1 MITIFKSMDSH
12 GTPEYFEIDEVLG
25 RIKRGVNRALIEQIR
40 KTTDKNQR
48 DPLKKKLLWICFS
61 GEFTARLND
70 ALISHSGFI
79 CLDFDGMNEK
89 ELAYWRSRVKADK
102 HTYCVFTSPSGNGL
116 KALWKIP
123 ICESNDE
130 HNRRFNAIA
139 EYWKD
144 CKFFDKNVKGWNR
157 VCFESYDP
165 DLVINHNSVIFE
177 DIDDEVRVENT
188 KPYRQITDETDE
200 IFKRIVTW
208 FERSHSLGR
217 GNRDKGA
224 FVFASGVADYIP
236 ESTGFNLAVNYIM
249 QNVEQVPGDTFTL
262 AEAEKCVRN
271 AYKNHPYPKK
281 SFDLN
286 GRSQPTS
293 YTPVKKTVSA
303 LMPISNDFEPD
314 PEPEQSEDP
323 AIFWYRTPKGA
334 LKLCFHSLKIYLQKC
349 GFFRYEFV
357 PEKVNFIRIEKNVI
371 ESVTAIDIKNFILN
385 KLDSWG
391 ETDVYNLV
399 AEHTKFKDEY
409 LSLLDVKTPQFLED
423 SQNVSWFFFR
433 NTAVKVTGEVVE
445 EIPYIDIDG
454 CIWKSSKLDRDFM
467 ITGYDEC
474 DFSKFL
480 WNVCDSNQ
488 QRLRA
493 LCSSLGYLLH
503 RHKSASNVK
512 GIVFYEEQ
520 ISDKPVGG
528 TGKTLIF
535 QALGHL
541 RELVTIDAKSYDNNN
556 QFALQRVQPSTNIV
570 MWDDLP
576 RNFKYEVL
584 FSKMSTGL
592 PINKK
597 NKAEIYLP
605 FKKSPKFCFPSNYII
620 KGESSSFKRRKFEI
634 EIHPYY
640 SDEHQPIDDFNR
652 EFWGEEWQ
660 ESDWM
665 MFDNLMLNCC
675 RLFLSEGLIN
685 PEYVNLED
693 KKFIAQTSEE
703 FAEWA
708 AENLTNNERY
718 HRSDTYRDFSKV
730 ATESKA
736 YCPTARIF
744 YDWLRLWGEHK
755 KWQVTDATGA
765 GRMYIEYGQAVG
777 KTNLVDEWYK

>member
-12 GTPEYFEIDEVLG
+12 GIPEYFEIDEVLG
-25 RIKRGVNRALIEQIR
+25 RIKRGVNRTLIDQIR

-48 DPLKKKLLWICFS
+48 EILKKKLLWICFS
-61 GEFTARLND
+61 GEFSARLNE
-70 ALISHSGFI
+70 ALINYSGFI
-79 CLDFDGMNEK
+79 CLDFDGMTEK
-89 ELAYWRSRVKADK
+89 DLTYWRAKVKADK

-123 ICESNDE
+123 ACESNDE

-139 EYWKD
+139 HYWKD

-165 DLVINHNSVIFE
+165 ELVINHNSELFE
-177 DIDDEVRVENT
+177 EINDEVHVENVT
-188 KPYRQITDETDE
+188 PYQPVTDETEE
-200 IFKRIVTW
+200 IFRRLTTW
-208 FERSHSLGR
+208 FEKSHSLGK

-224 FVFASGVADYIP
+224 FVFASGVADYLP
-236 ESTGFNLAVNYIM
+236 ESIGFDLAVNYIM
-249 QNVEQVPGDTFTL
+249 RNVEQYSGDTFTL
-262 AEAEKCVRN
+262 AEAEKCVRH
-271 AYKNHPYPKK
+271 AYQNHPFPKK
-281 SFDLN
+281 AFDLN
-286 GRSQPTS
+286 ARREPA
-293 YTPVKKTVSA
+293 PPKKTTTP
-303 LMPISNDFEPD
+303 LIPISDEFEPE
-314 PEPEQSEDP
+314 EPTEEDEEP
-323 AIFWYRTPKGA
+323 TRFWYWTAKGA
-334 LKLCFHSLKIYLQKC
+334 LKLCFHSLKIYLQDS

-357 PEKVNFIRIEKNVI
+357 PEKVNFIRIESNVI

-385 KLDSWG
+385 RLDLWG
-391 ETDVYNLV
+391 EKDVYNLV
-399 AEHTKFKDEY
+399 AEYTKFKDEY

-433 NTAVKVTGEVVE
+433 NTAVKVTCEAVE

-467 ITGYDEC
+467 ITGYDGC
-474 DFSKFL
+474 DFSRFL
-480 WNVCDSNQ
+480 WNVCDSNPE
-488 QRLRA
+488 RLRA

-576 RNFKYEVL
+576 RNFKYEIL

-652 EFWGEEWQ
+652 EFWGEEWG

-675 RLFLSEGLIN
+675 KLFIENGLIN
-685 PEYVNLED
+685 PEYVNLAD
-693 KKFIAQTSEE
+693 KKFVAQTSQE
-703 FAEWA
+703 FSDWA
-708 AENLTNNERY
+708 TDNLKNNDRY
-718 HRSDTYRDFSKV
+718 HRQDTFHEFKKFADD
-730 ATESKA
+730 SKA

-744 YDWLRLWGEHK
+744 YDWLRMWGEFK
-755 KWQVTDATGA
+755 KWDVNDATGS
-765 GRMYIEYGQAVG
+765 GRMYIEYGEAGGQQ
-777 KTNLVDEWYK
+777 NLGDEWLRN